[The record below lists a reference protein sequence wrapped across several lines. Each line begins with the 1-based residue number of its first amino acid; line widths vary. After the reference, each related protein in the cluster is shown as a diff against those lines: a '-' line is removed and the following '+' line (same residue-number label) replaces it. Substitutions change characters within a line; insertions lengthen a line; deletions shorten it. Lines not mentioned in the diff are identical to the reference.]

1 MRTKRLKRRFAAIF
15 ALAGAGA
22 VAVAG
27 IAMGSGN
34 STIAL
39 DWTPADISTS
49 TFTSGKIFV
58 HPHTTYT
65 NPGNQNP
72 GGATERAQLYFDDS
86 FKVNTSAVPKCDPNQ
101 ISGATVTLAQAKNRC
116 GSARVGQGTAQAIY
130 DPPPPGGGTNTI
142 NACVRIFN
150 GQGTASEVLVF
161 TRAKVGIP
169 PNNTINC
176 STDGTQ
182 GNSSILLAGDLKA
195 NPSTVGADFADPD
208 NCSAANGR
216 VGCQLDF
223 QNIQNASPFPLSDFN
238 TNVQKA
244 NFIQAKCNDTG
255 EAQASRLD
263 LKAKFTYNGG
273 SPLTQT
279 KSASAN
285 CL

>member
-1 MRTKRLKRRFAAIF
+1 MRTKLKRRFVAIF

-34 STIAL
+34 SSIGL

-58 HPHTTYT
+58 HTHTDYT
-65 NPGNQNP
+65 NPGNLNP

-86 FKVNTSAVPKCDPNQ
+86 FRVNTDAVPKCDPNQ
-101 ISGATVTLAQAKNRC
+101 ISGTTVTLAQAKNRC
-116 GSARVGQGTAQAIY
+116 GSALVGRGTAQAIY
-130 DPPPPGGGTNTI
+130 DPPPPGGGTNPI

-150 GQGTASEVLVF
+150 GQGTASEILVF
-161 TRAKVGIP
+161 TRAKTAVP
-169 PNNTINC
+169 PNTAINC

-182 GNSSILLAGDLKA
+182 GNTSILLAGDLKA
-195 NPSTVGADFADPD
+195 NPSTQGADFADPD
-208 NCSAANGR
+208 NCSAPQR

-223 QNIQNASPFPLSDFN
+223 QNITNSSPFPLADFD

-273 SPLTQT
+273 TPLSQT
-279 KSASAN
+279 KSSSAN